1 MVYHSLFDRI
11 AEADPTFRRG
21 FEQQK
26 YQGTLD
32 AVLDETGESLG
43 SRNNESGIIQ
53 LALHPPRIIRA
64 VVDYKVQNPTA
75 PEIEFLL
82 RDAIQ
87 LGLNVYQGNP
97 NTEKEIDELRRKII
111 ETGNQSLLGRELKQ
125 PSDQIT
131 WNATNPAR
139 SRGTA
144 NNLVMSTCGDPVL
157 FVALAH
163 GGVAAGMDTYLR
175 YCDKTGENGS
185 AFYVARFSTQKLRD
199 ISPQL
204 SPTEISYLQEQ
215 LQGKKPVLFDEDRS
229 SGKTLDRAQQFFDG
243 SVFSQGRIIVVTNL
257 NARAELMNS
266 GFGKQLLEI
275 DIYGFPDTKKHE
287 LITDLYLKKTI
298 TEKKH
303 NNYIIEKIDSIDSIF
318 PKDKRRKKGLFS
330 ESEEPLSLASFL
342 SQK

>member
-1 MVYHSLFDRI
+1 LNCIS
-11 AEADPTFRRG
+11 
-21 FEQQK
+21 QQK

-43 SRNNESGIIQ
+43 SRNSESGVIQ

-87 LGLNVYQGNP
+87 LGLDVYQGNP
-97 NTEKEIDELRRKII
+97 NTAIEIEELRRRII

-125 PSDQIT
+125 PSDQVT

-144 NNLVMSTCGDPVL
+144 NNLVMNNGGNPVL

-175 YCDKTGENGS
+175 YCDETGENGS

-199 ISPQL
+199 IYPQL

-215 LQGKKPVLFDEDRS
+215 VLGKRPVLFDEDRAT
-229 SGKTLDRAQQFFDG
+229 GKTLDRAQQFFDG
-243 SVFSQGRIIVVTNL
+243 SVFPQGRVIVVTNL
-257 NARAELMNS
+257 DARGELMKL

-275 DIYGFPDTKKHE
+275 NKYGFPDTKKHE
-287 LITDLYLKKTI
+287 LISDLYLDKIIK
-298 TEKKH
+298 EKY
-303 NNYIIEKIDSIDSIF
+303 NNNLNYIIQKDNFEDKYFSKNEFYLDSLYSIF
-318 PKDKRRKKGLFS
+318 PKDKRRKNGLFP
-330 ESEEPLSLASFL
+330 ESEKPLSLADFL